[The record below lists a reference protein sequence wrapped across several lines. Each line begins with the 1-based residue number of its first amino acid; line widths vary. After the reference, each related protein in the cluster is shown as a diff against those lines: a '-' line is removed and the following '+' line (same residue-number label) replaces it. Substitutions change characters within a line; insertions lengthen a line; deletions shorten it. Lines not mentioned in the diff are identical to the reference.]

1 MKYESEEAF
10 FITLFESSSSG
21 GSPFLELLIRLYPK
35 KSANRTTITITA
47 ILTSS
52 FGLTGP
58 DPEKIQI
65 KVVIRTRAAII
76 KTITDFFIFSNIS

>member
-10 FITLFESSSSG
+10 FMTLFESSSSG

-35 KSANRTTITITA
+35 KSANSTTITITA
-47 ILTSS
+47 KLTSS
-52 FGLTGP
+52 IGLTGP

-65 KVVIRTRAAII
+65 KVVIRTRAAMI
-76 KTITDFFIFSNIS
+76 KTIPDFFMITDIS